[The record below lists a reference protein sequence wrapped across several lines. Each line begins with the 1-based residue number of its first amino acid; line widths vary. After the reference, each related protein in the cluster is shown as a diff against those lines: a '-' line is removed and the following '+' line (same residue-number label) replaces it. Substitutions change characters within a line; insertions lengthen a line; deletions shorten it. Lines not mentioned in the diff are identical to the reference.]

1 MTSYEVIV
9 QPRAE
14 REIRGTHRFLATTAP
29 AAAER
34 WLNGI
39 SKAILSLEEM
49 PERCALAPEAPYVKR
64 RVRQLIHD
72 DYRILFVIVGRH
84 VRVLTVRHMKRRPL
98 RRKPPD

>member
-1 MTSYEVIV
+1 MTDYEVIV

-14 REIRGTHRFLATTAP
+14 REIRQAYDYLAITAP

-49 PERCALAPEAPYVKR
+49 PQRCALAPESAYFKR
-64 RVRQLIHD
+64 QLRHLIHD
-72 DYRILFVIVGRH
+72 HHRIIFVVTGRH
-84 VRVLTVRHMKRRPL
+84 VRVLTVRHLARRPL
-98 RRKPPD
+98 RRKRPE